1 MPCEEG
7 VKFVCDGVSRVFDF
21 PEVFRFAA
29 LVGVVDACSLA
40 IGPVNGL
47 QVSAGRHAEGAE
59 VPCKV

>member
-21 PEVFRFAA
+21 PEVLRFAA

-40 IGPVNGL
+40 IGPVNSL
-47 QVSAGRHAEGAE
+47 QASAGGHVEGGE